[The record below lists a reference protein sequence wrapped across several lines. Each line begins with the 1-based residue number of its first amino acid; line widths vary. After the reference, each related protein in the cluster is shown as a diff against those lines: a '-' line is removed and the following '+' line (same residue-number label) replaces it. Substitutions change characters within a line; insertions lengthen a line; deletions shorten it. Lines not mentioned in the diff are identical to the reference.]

1 MIALG
6 VLLLDGPFARV
17 GMDAGDPVRPWGEEY
32 RQRARKRVLV
42 LSPIE
47 RAGTTLLASLW
58 ASGPDLDAWLEEI
71 LAAQRAAGV
80 LVAHLPTVAREDGSL
95 AVPGVDASPSVAAL
109 WPASWRARLPGD
121 GPEWVGD
128 DPATLAPGTPP
139 TGEPILLETLA

>member
-6 VLLLDGPFARV
+6 VLLVDGPFARA

-58 ASGPDLDAWLEEI
+58 ASGPDLDAWLAEI
-71 LAAQRAAGV
+71 LDAQRAAGV
-80 LVAHLPTVAREDGSL
+80 LVEHMPTVAREDGSL
-95 AVPGVDASPSVAAL
+95 AVPGVDASPSIAAL
-109 WPASWRARLPGD
+109 WPASWRARRPED

-128 DPATLAPGTPP
+128 DPATLAPGAPP